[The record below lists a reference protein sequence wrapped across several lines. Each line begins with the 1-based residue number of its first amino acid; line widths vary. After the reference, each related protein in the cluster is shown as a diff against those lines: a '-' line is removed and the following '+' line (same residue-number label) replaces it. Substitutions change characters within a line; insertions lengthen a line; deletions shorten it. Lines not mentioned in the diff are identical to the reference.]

1 MLRSWISLLLAAVLL
16 GAFASGSVGCA
27 SSGKPKSLADEFE
40 AEANPPLSDTNKEL
54 ARGCLSAVE
63 IHGQRLVTVQETVE
77 SVFTAAGLAVFKR
90 NAEEIGFERLA
101 TRGERGGYG
110 TWFGEDVRVRLRV
123 EIQQQSGG
131 VYFLRCRSFIA
142 RDAGSNAEDQQPLA
156 RRHVKKYEP
165 LLDEVAARLN

>member
-101 TRGERGGYG
+101 TRGERGK
-110 TWFGEDVRVRLRV
+110 FFRLCLGDL
-123 EIQQQSGG
+123 QSCGCWLTQHIDL
-131 VYFLRCRSFIA
+131 VATDRHSSQYTLSSLLRAILR
-142 RDAGSNAEDQQPLA
+142 Q
-156 RRHVKKYEP
+156 
-165 LLDEVAARLN
+165 LL